1 MITIKRPAV
10 VIQDDKARLIAE
22 VDIDGVQSSLWFEV
36 DRKYEQYLCFERS
49 DAYVLAFLHYAMQ
62 YGHDITAEAPMTD
75 RLYEQLAGQFLSA
88 FYKANEGHCYA
99 SKIICPL
106 APVVDKIDDVARIG
120 TGVSCGV
127 DSMHVFAKNASI
139 THGCIWNGHG
149 VNSGETKEQRDAAWN
164 DLVVQASRF
173 TNAAGVELIVG
184 NSNFDRGCMP
194 NLRWDGMTT
203 NGNLFNIFA
212 MQKFWSKY
220 IIASDCAVDNFKFNI
235 KLTED
240 PAHYEF
246 FMFPFVS
253 LPHIQILMDGADR
266 RRVEKVQD
274 LIDYPLAKEYLNT
287 CWGLHDGHKNCS
299 YLCPKCMRT
308 MLNLWCHDALDD
320 FAKVYDVDYFH
331 RNFHQY
337 LAEYYRGCLQKDFFI
352 TEMRPYFQR
361 KKISLRDKVRAWIIV
376 LKKFVRKAIRLG
388 RTNLSF
394 RPD

>member
-1 MITIKRPAV
+1 MIEIRQLSVLTKDGLSRLSADV
-10 VIQDDKARLIAE
+10 VQDGEIH
-22 VDIDGVQSSLWFEV
+22 QLWFEV
-36 DRKYEQYLCFERS
+36 DKKYEKYLCHERC
-49 DAYVLAFLHYAMQ
+49 DAFVLALLHYAMR
-62 YGHDITAEAPMTD
+62 YGHDISCESPMTD
-75 RLYEQLAGQFLSA
+75 RLYEQLVGQFLPA
-88 FYKANEGHCYA
+88 FYKANEGHCYPT
-99 SKIICPL
+99 KIMCDL
-106 APVVDKIDDVARIG
+106 APSVNRVDDEVRIG

-127 DSMHVFAKNASI
+127 DSMHVFACNPDI

-149 VNSGETKEQRDAAWN
+149 VNSGETKEQRESAWK
-164 DLVVQASRF
+164 DLISQAERF
-173 TNAAGVELIVG
+173 SNAAKVQLIIG
-184 NSNFDRGCMP
+184 NSNFDRGCLP
-194 NLRWDGMTT
+194 DLRWDGMTT

-235 KLTED
+235 QLTED

-246 FMFPFVS
+246 FLFPFVT

-274 LIDYPLAKEYLNT
+274 LISYPLARKFLNT
-287 CWGLHDGHKNCS
+287 CWGLHEGHKNCS

-320 FAKVYDVDYFH
+320 FATVYDVEYFH

-352 TEMRPYFQR
+352 TEMRPYFKR
-361 KKISLRDKVRAWIIV
+361 KAISVKDKTLAWVIV
-376 LKKFVRKAIRLG
+376 LKKFIRKVFRLG

>member
-1 MITIKRPAV
+1 MITIKAPV
-10 VIQDDKARLIAE
+10 VTVSNGLARMSADIY
-22 VDIDGVQSSLWFEV
+22 VDGSKQSLWFEV
-36 DRKYEQYLCFERS
+36 SEEYGKYLTPERS
-49 DAYVLAFLHYAMQ
+49 DAFVLAFVHYAMQ
-62 YGHDITAEAPMTD
+62 YGHDIKAETPMTD
-75 RLYEQLAGQFLSA
+75 RLYEQLAGQFLPA

-266 RRVEKVQD
+266 RRVEKVRD
-274 LIDYPLAKEYLNT
+274 LIDYPLARKYLNT